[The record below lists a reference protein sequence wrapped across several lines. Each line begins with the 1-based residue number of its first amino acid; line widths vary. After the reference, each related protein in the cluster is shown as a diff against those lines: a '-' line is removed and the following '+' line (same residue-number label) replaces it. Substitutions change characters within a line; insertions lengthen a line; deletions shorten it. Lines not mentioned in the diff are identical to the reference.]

1 MPATIPSDRPVLGR
15 DLETLR
21 ERLQRTVLDCC
32 CLLGIPPTLWAE
44 WKRNEAKPI
53 PNPTVALAV
62 RLYDGFPEL
71 APVEPSLGVLRALLA
86 EITGRRIPLTELS
99 VFLGREK
106 TSGYR
111 WQSRGD
117 PSMMVSR
124 LTQALIQLLERQGHR
139 GFAAY
144 HQLLTQE
151 AAARG
156 IANLMETGAWKRKAA
171 PDGEESEP

>member
-44 WKRNEAKPI
+44 WKRHEAKPI

-62 RLYDGFPEL
+62 RLYDCFPEL

-86 EITGRRIPLTELS
+86 EIMGGASRSTSYRSYWAGKKPRAIAGNHEETRR
-99 VFLGREK
+99 
-106 TSGYR
+106 
-111 WQSRGD
+111 
-117 PSMMVSR
+117 
-124 LTQALIQLLERQGHR
+124 
-139 GFAAY
+139 
-144 HQLLTQE
+144 
-151 AAARG
+151 
-156 IANLMETGAWKRKAA
+156 
-171 PDGEESEP
+171 